1 MQCTEAEGLSSSRW
15 SNKEHVAAMIVS
27 YIFKKA
33 MNLAFLTFSAN
44 VMWFSFLAV
53 FKKQKKKQK
62 NKRRKE
68 SFVGAKAKFFI

>member
-1 MQCTEAEGLSSSRW
+1 
-15 SNKEHVAAMIVS
+15 MIVS